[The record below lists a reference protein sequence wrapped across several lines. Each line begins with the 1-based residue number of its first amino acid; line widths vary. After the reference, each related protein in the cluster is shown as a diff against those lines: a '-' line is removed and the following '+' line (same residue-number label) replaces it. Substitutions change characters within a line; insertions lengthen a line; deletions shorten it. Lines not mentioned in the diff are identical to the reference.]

1 MGVFDKAEKR
11 IESAVGK
18 VFARA
23 FKGFVHPVEIVA
35 GIQRELDAEAKLLS
49 RDRRLVPNAF
59 TIGLS
64 KADYDR
70 LVPYTK
76 TLNAEILP
84 GIRDHASERHYVF
97 NGPVTIEYTLDESL
111 PTGQFTVSS
120 EAVSSDGTPE
130 PTPGGEP
137 QPTSGTLVLEVNGV
151 RHPLTAPG
159 ILIGRGAEA
168 DLRLN
173 DPGVSRRHAMITV
186 SGDPDH
192 PVITIEDLGSTNGVH
207 VNGSRVTKTRVGEG
221 TRIEIGS
228 TRMLIH
234 TPTGS

>member
-23 FKGFVHPVEIVA
+23 FKGYVHPVEIVA

-49 RDRRLVPNAF
+49 RERRLVPNAF

-64 KADYDR
+64 QNDYDR
-70 LVPYTK
+70 LAPYAK

-84 GIRDHASERHYVF
+84 GIRDHAAERSYVF
-97 NGPVTIEYTLDESL
+97 NGPISIDYVLDASL
-111 PTGQFTVSS
+111 PTGQFSVASQ
-120 EAVSSDGTPE
+120 AVAAETSARPE
-130 PTPGGEP
+130 QLSRPGR
-137 QPTSGTLVLEVNGV
+137 LVLEVNGV
-151 RHPLTAPG
+151 RHPLEAPG
-159 ILIGRGAEA
+159 ILIGRGSEA

-173 DPGVSRRHAMITV
+173 DPGVSRRHALISV
-186 SGDPDH
+186 SGDPNH
-192 PVITIEDLGSTNGVH
+192 PLITIEDLGSTNGVQ
-207 VNGSRVTKTRVGEG
+207 VNGSRITKTRVGEG
-221 TRIEIGS
+221 TRIEIGN

-234 TPTGS
+234 TPSES